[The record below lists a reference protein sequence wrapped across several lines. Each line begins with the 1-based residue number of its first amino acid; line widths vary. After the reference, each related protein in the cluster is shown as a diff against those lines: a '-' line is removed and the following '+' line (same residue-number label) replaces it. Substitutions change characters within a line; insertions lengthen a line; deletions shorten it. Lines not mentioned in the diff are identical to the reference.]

1 MNTRERFYQKLQES
15 REQLDELAPA
25 KKNGGSFDFRN
36 MLTPPKKK
44 IGGGGRPPSDDDNRG
59 GGGGGGPSH
68 AGAVRI
74 ARNHFKA
81 KHGVGPDV
89 TSSGDGENQVT
100 IISHPKVK
108 HEEYSVMDDGD
119 STQVIHSKN
128 KKNGNQ
134 SHKGVDVN
142 WNMNSL
148 EKH

>member
-1 MNTRERFYQKLQES
+1 MNIRERFYKKLQES
-15 REQLDELAPA
+15 REQLNELAPTM
-25 KKNGGSFDFRN
+25 KKAGGFDFRN

-44 IGGGGRPPSDDDNRG
+44 SGGGGPPSDDIPRR

-74 ARNHFKA
+74 VRNHFKA

-100 IISHPKVK
+100 IVSHPKIK

-128 KKNGNQ
+128 KKNGDQ
-134 SHKGVDVN
+134 AHKAVEVN

-148 EKH
+148 GKH

>member
-1 MNTRERFYQKLQES
+1 MNIRERFYQKLQES
-15 REQLDELAPA
+15 REQLDELAPTM
-25 KKNGGSFDFRN
+25 KKGSSFDFRN

-44 IGGGGRPPSDDDNRG
+44 SGGGGPPSDDTPRK

-74 ARNHFKA
+74 VRDHFKA

-89 TSSGDGENQVT
+89 TGSGDGDNQVT
-100 IISHPKVK
+100 IVSHPKIK

-119 STQVIHSKN
+119 GTQVIYSKN
-128 KKNGNQ
+128 KKNGGQN
-134 SHKGVDVN
+134 HKVVEVN

-148 EKH
+148 GKH